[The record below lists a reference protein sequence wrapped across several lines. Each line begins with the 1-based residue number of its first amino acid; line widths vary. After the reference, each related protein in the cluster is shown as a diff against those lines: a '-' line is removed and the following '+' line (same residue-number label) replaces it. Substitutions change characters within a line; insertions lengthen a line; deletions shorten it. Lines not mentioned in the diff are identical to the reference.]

1 MFTIYGCYIQFQFK
15 LITAMYYFHEN
26 DPLCKK
32 RPSKTNQDV
41 ENNPQQNG
49 WRSLTGNKLP
59 TPLGS
64 FFFFNKRSDAILHM
78 N

>member
-26 DPLCKK
+26 DPPCKNDAPK
-32 RPSKTNQDV
+32 PIKM
-41 ENNPQQNG
+41 
-49 WRSLTGNKLP
+49 LKM
-59 TPLGS
+59 TPIWI
-64 FFFFNKRSDAILHM
+64 NKRSDAILHM

>member
-1 MFTIYGCYIQFQFK
+1 MFTIYGCYIQFQFT

-26 DPLCKK
+26 DPPCKYDPPK
-32 RPSKTNQDV
+32 PIKMLKMTPSKMAGAPSQVINCQ
-41 ENNPQQNG
+41 
-49 WRSLTGNKLP
+49 
-59 TPLGS
+59 PLWEV